1 MERKQKVADVAEEC
15 EVEKMV
21 KVTIIEE
28 SDDKIKILL
37 ADTDRALVNS
47 IRRSLISDTPKMAID
62 QVRFEMGTIE
72 QEDQVWETTGPLPDE
87 VIAQRLAMIPIPTRH
102 EEFHFQH
109 ECPNCAELVEED
121 RGCPMCTM
129 IYTCKAFG
137 SKEGTMVTAKDLN
150 YLGDSSLEIPEL
162 YKSIA
167 ITKLFN
173 GQMIEFY
180 ATAIMGRGRD
190 HAKWS
195 PACGVAFEPRK
206 IGIINNKTKAK
217 ILWDLK
223 LGITAKD
230 FSDGKLED
238 YFKVEELKSQL
249 HHVGEGT
256 EESRDFKDAITLEDI
271 PGEFVLSF
279 ETDGSM
285 TPRTAFNMAVKEL
298 AGKFNII
305 EQDTKAVL

>member
-28 SDDKIKILL
+28 SDNKIKILL

-47 IRRSLISDTPKMAID
+47 IRRSLISDTPKMAIET
-62 QVRFEMGTIE
+62 VRFEMGTIE

-109 ECPNCAELVEED
+109 ECPNCAELVEDD

-230 FSDGKLED
+230 FSDGKLND